1 MKGWAVRRFNGR
13 LAAEKKKPR
22 TKTKQVGVALGTY
35 VAPLLNLPGKYINKR
50 WQKVTLHNFF
60 NQVSTEIENLHFT
73 LQFFLFF
80 FIFGC
85 KAASLMT
92 SLFVIWPIS

>member
-1 MKGWAVRRFNGR
+1 MAVW
-13 LAAEKKKPR
+13 LLKKKKPR

-73 LQFFLFF
+73 LKFFLFF

>member
-1 MKGWAVRRFNGR
+1 MAVW
-13 LAAEKKKPR
+13 LLKKKKPR

-80 FIFGC
+80 
-85 KAASLMT
+85 
-92 SLFVIWPIS
+92 LFLVARQPA

>member
-22 TKTKQVGVALGTY
+22 TKTKQVGVALGPY

-80 FIFGC
+80 FLVAGQP
-85 KAASLMT
+85 A
-92 SLFVIWPIS
+92 